1 VPILTRLTF
10 LDLYTVEVEDVPFL
24 EHILNCMPNLIQ
36 LTITFMLL
44 NKTLINIIDVLDG
57 QFWKELLSRH
67 APRLC
72 KFDFF
77 ISVVYTGQLLVN
89 LDGIDMLTISTLPFR
104 RVTYLFISFE
114 NRMLTWLWNKLM
126 KLG

>member
-1 VPILTRLTF
+1 
-10 LDLYTVEVEDVPFL
+10 
-24 EHILNCMPNLIQ
+24 MPNLIQ

-89 LDGIDMLTISTLPFR
+89 LDGIVD
-104 RVTYLFISFE
+104 SFE
-114 NRMLTWLWNKLM
+114 YFVTRYDGWHMAASRWLLSVLTRGKL
-126 KLG
+126 KFG